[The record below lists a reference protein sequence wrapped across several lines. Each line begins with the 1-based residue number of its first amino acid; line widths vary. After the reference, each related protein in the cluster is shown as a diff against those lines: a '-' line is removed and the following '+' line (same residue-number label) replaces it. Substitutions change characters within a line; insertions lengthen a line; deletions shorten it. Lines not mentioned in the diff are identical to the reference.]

1 MLGHDE
7 VQEQHK
13 CKDSSYVSGS
23 QVASWDKVFNQGNT
37 IQYPT
42 APTSHNRSL
51 GVNPRQYEETSRR
64 MKRLSQIELLS
75 CVSSSSNDGHDKVTS
90 FTIPKTQNTHN
101 HVASSLIPKRYP

>member
-1 MLGHDE
+1 MLSHDE

-13 CKDSSYVSGS
+13 CKELSYVCASE
-23 QVASWDKVFNQGNT
+23 VASWDKVFNQGNT

-42 APTSHNRSL
+42 VPTSHNRSL
-51 GVNPRQYEETSRR
+51 GVNPRQYEETTRR

-75 CVSSSSNDGHDKVTS
+75 CVLSSSNDGHDKVTS